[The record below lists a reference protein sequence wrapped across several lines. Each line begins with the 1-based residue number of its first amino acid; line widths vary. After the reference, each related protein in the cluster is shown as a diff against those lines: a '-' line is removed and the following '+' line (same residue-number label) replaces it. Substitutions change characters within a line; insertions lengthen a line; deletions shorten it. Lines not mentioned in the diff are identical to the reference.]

1 MTDRRLI
8 VGLGNPGREY
18 DKTRH
23 NAGFWFVHAFAE
35 RHMVNLRAQ
44 KKVHGH
50 ADKLRIA
57 GQDVVV
63 MKPDTFMNDSGQ
75 ALRAA
80 LDFYDIDV
88 GHVLVAYYDLDLPPG
103 QVRLKHGGGHG
114 GHNGLKS
121 AFAHLGGQNFWRL
134 RIGIGH
140 PGQREQVT
148 PWVLGRASRDD
159 ELAIEAAIDRS
170 LSAVALWLQGQ
181 PDQAM
186 LELHSDSSG

>member
-23 NAGFWFVHAFAE
+23 NAGFWFVHAFAK

-44 KKVHGH
+44 KKVQGQ

-63 MKPDTFMNDSGQ
+63 MTPDTFMNDSGQ

-80 LDFYDIDV
+80 LDFYAIDV
-88 GHVLVAYYDLDLPPG
+88 GHVLVAYDDLDLPPG

-159 ELAIEAAIDRS
+159 ELAIDAAIDRS
-170 LSAVALWLQGQ
+170 LAAVDLWLQGQ

-186 LELHSDSSG
+186 LELHSDSSS

>member
-23 NAGFWFVHAFAE
+23 NAGFWFVHAFAK
-35 RHMVNLRAQ
+35 RHMVNLRAH
-44 KKVHGH
+44 KKVHGQ

-80 LDFYDIDV
+80 LDFYAIDV
-88 GHVLVAYYDLDLPPG
+88 GNVLVAYDDLDLPPG

-170 LSAVALWLQGQ
+170 LLAVGLWLQGQ

-186 LELHSDSSG
+186 LELHSDSSS

>member
-23 NAGFWFVHAFAE
+23 NAGFWFVHAFAK

-44 KKVHGH
+44 KKVHGQ

-80 LDFYDIDV
+80 LDFYDIDL
-88 GHVLVAYYDLDLPPG
+88 GHVLVAYDDLDLPPG

-159 ELAIEAAIDRS
+159 ELAIDAAIERS
-170 LSAVALWLQGQ
+170 LVPVDLWLQGQ
-181 PDQAM
+181 SDQAM
-186 LELHSDSSG
+186 LELHSDSDS

>member
-23 NAGFWFVHAFAE
+23 NAGFWFVHAFAK

-44 KKVHGH
+44 KKVHGQ

-63 MKPDTFMNDSGQ
+63 MTPDTFMNDSGQ

-80 LDFYDIDV
+80 LDFYAIDV
-88 GHVLVAYYDLDLPPG
+88 GHVLVAYDDLDLPPG

-159 ELAIEAAIDRS
+159 ELAIDAAIDRS
-170 LSAVALWLQGQ
+170 LAAVDLWLQGQ

-186 LELHSDSSG
+186 LELHSDSSS